1 MIEADLF
8 RLTGD
13 HPCVSGRS
21 MLSYYMRRASAH
33 AFNTATRNFPMQGS
47 TDIAGNLCYLFGLN
61 WRIAADYKDIT
72 DKEELRRKLRQAAK
86 DPMLGR
92 LVGNA
97 AELRSQV
104 AVAEQRAATL
114 ERQLERFQVVP
125 EYERLKAEADRL
137 TVQIRAENDADVI
150 DRENL
155 TQLEGAVA
163 EEQPPDTE
171 YVERAYGELG
181 IDLPGGV
188 RRSYTAVK
196 EFHDSVVRNRRYY
209 LESEIRTIRER
220 MEERRTRLRD
230 LDTRRAEVM
239 LTLKRGGALESFLSL
254 QGVLARDQANVQILR
269 SRFEAAEALE
279 ATDLQIRARR
289 VELQERM
296 TADLDERSRVVTS
309 AAVTYAEYAHTLYGE
324 DRQAYLVIRAN
335 DNGVRF
341 EPHIES
347 DDSLGIGSMVIF
359 CFDLTMAVMARR
371 AGTGPDFLVHDS
383 HLFDGVDSRQVARA
397 LQLGA
402 RVAEAEGIQYIVT
415 MNSDDLQKATGHGF
429 DPRNYL
435 MPVRLTDARE
445 DGGLFGFR
453 FP

>member
-1 MIEADLF
+1 MLRKLSSSLSTFKTLEFSNGLNILGADRTQASADTDSRNGAGKSSVVELLHFLLGGRADKKSLPMKPELQGHSFSLDLDWALPAQYQARGTPLTVSRRGTAGNRVILNPFLPFAAQLLLAPEGTVTNSEWQTMIEADLF

-254 QGVLARDQANVQILR
+254 QGVLAR
-269 SRFEAAEALE
+269 
-279 ATDLQIRARR
+279 
-289 VELQERM
+289 
-296 TADLDERSRVVTS
+296 
-309 AAVTYAEYAHTLYGE
+309 
-324 DRQAYLVIRAN
+324 
-335 DNGVRF
+335 
-341 EPHIES
+341 
-347 DDSLGIGSMVIF
+347 
-359 CFDLTMAVMARR
+359 
-371 AGTGPDFLVHDS
+371 
-383 HLFDGVDSRQVARA
+383 
-397 LQLGA
+397 
-402 RVAEAEGIQYIVT
+402 
-415 MNSDDLQKATGHGF
+415 
-429 DPRNYL
+429 
-435 MPVRLTDARE
+435 
-445 DGGLFGFR
+445 
-453 FP
+453 